1 MNRYFT
7 VMVIPEREKGV
18 KSFRVPRIVFHA
30 VLFLVVVFIFL
41 LGILGYDYW
50 KIVKQIY
57 QNKHLSIENREL
69 KEQIQLFQMKINT
82 LSDDIERI
90 RTFEKKLRI
99 ITGAES
105 YDTSRPLDESAAKS
119 NLQQEEI
126 HPPIPTSG
134 IFENIKDGNLM
145 EKDNRFYDLKRLYE
159 KKIATNFGLQSGYA
173 YTKDWFELTKQ
184 SFALAYSFA
193 KFDYSYE
200 YVKKFVNDLEVKV
213 HQLDQFL
220 LDKESMLRSTPTLL
234 PTRGWITS
242 YFGVRESPTSG
253 RVKMHEGLDI
263 GGKLGTP
270 IVSPADGIVT
280 FVGKKPG
287 FGVLV
292 QLDHGYGLE
301 TIYAHADVA
310 TVRKGELVARGD
322 MIARVGNTGYST
334 GPHLH
339 YEIRVNG
346 TPVDP
351 LYYIL
356 D

>member
-18 KSFRVPRIVFHA
+18 KSFRVPRIIFHGA
-30 VLFLVVVFIFL
+30 MFLLVVFIFL
-41 LGILGYDYW
+41 LAILGYDYW

-57 QNKHLSIENREL
+57 QNRHLSIENRQL

-99 ITGAES
+99 ITGAEH
-105 YDTSRPLDESAAKS
+105 YDTTRGLESGEKGEGD
-119 NLQQEEI
+119 EEI
-126 HPPIPTSG
+126 HPPIPSSG
-134 IFENIKDGNLM
+134 IFRNLKDNSLM
-145 EKDNRFYDLKRLYE
+145 EEDKRFFELKQLYE
-159 KKIATNFGLQSGYA
+159 KKIATSFGLQSGYA

-184 SFALAYSFA
+184 SFAMAYSFA
-193 KFDYSYE
+193 KFDYSYDT
-200 YVKKFVNDLEVKV
+200 VKRFVNDLEVNIHK
-213 HQLDQFL
+213 LDQFL
-220 LDKESMLRSTPTLL
+220 LDKESILRSTPTLI

-242 YFGVRESPTSG
+242 YFGIRESPTSG

-263 GGKLGTP
+263 GGKHGAP

-310 TVRKGELVARGD
+310 TVRKGEMISRGD

>member
-18 KSFRVPRIVFHA
+18 KSFRIPRIVFHGA
-30 VLFLVVVFIFL
+30 MFLLVVFIFL
-41 LGILGYDYW
+41 LAILGYDYW

-57 QNKHLSIENREL
+57 QNRHLSIENRQL

-99 ITGAES
+99 ITGSEN
-105 YDTSRPLDESAAKS
+105 YDTTRSLAPSDTAVEKG
-119 NLQQEEI
+119 EV
-126 HPPIPTSG
+126 HPPIPSSG
-134 IFENIKDGNLM
+134 LFQNL
-145 EKDNRFYDLKRLYE
+145 KDNSIMEEDPKFHELKKLYE
-159 KKIATNFGLQSGYA
+159 KKIATNFGLQSGYS

-184 SFALAYSFA
+184 SFAMAYSFA
-193 KFDYSYE
+193 KFDYSYDT
-200 YVKKFVNDLEVKV
+200 VKKFVNDLEVNIHK
-213 HQLDQFL
+213 LDQFL
-220 LDKESMLRSTPTLL
+220 LDKDSILRSTPTLI
-234 PTRGWITS
+234 PAQGWITS
-242 YFGVRESPTSG
+242 YFGLRLSPTSG

-263 GGKLGTP
+263 GGKHGTP

-301 TIYAHADVA
+301 SIYAHADSA
-310 TVRKGELVARGD
+310 TVRKGEVLRRGD

>member
-18 KSFRVPRIVFHA
+18 KSFRIPRIVFHA
-30 VLFLVVVFIFL
+30 VMFLIVVFIFL

-57 QNKHLSIENREL
+57 QNKHLSIENRQL

-105 YDTSRPLDESAAKS
+105 YDMTRTLDESNAKKDTS
-119 NLQQEEI
+119 EV

-134 IFENIKDGNLM
+134 IFKEIKDSSLM
-145 EKDNRFYDLKRLYE
+145 EKDIKFFELKRLYE

-200 YVKKFVNDLEVKV
+200 MVKNFINDLEVNIN
-213 HQLDQFL
+213 QLDQYL
-220 LDKESMLRSTPTLL
+220 LDKDSILKSTPTLL

-263 GGKLGTP
+263 GGKLGSP
-270 IVSPADGIVT
+270 IVAPADGIVT

-292 QLDHGYGLE
+292 QVDHGYGLE
-301 TIYAHADVA
+301 SIYAHAEVA
-310 TVRKGELVARGD
+310 TVKKGEIVGRGD